1 VVFDYLITAG
11 HLSTRRVGGKILI
24 PASAVRPFARRRSPR
39 FPTLPQTFL
48 RDSMS
53 HLMTLK
59 DQGHM
64 VVSVLET
71 VPEYFINTACL
82 ATK

>member
-1 VVFDYLITAG
+1 
-11 HLSTRRVGGKILI
+11 
-24 PASAVRPFARRRSPR
+24 
-39 FPTLPQTFL
+39 
-48 RDSMS
+48 MS